1 MTPSENCVN
10 LVKRSEGCELEA
22 YPDPGT
28 GAAPWTIGYGRTT
41 DVHPGDTCTQAE
53 ADSWLL
59 DELRGFGEDVEK
71 LVKVPLTQNQF
82 DALVCFAYNVGL
94 GNLKS
99 STLLKLL
106 NAGDYSGA
114 CAQFGRWNKAAG
126 KVLPGLTTRRKAEA
140 ELFCG
145 VA

>member
-1 MTPSENCVN
+1 M
-10 LVKRSEGCELEA
+10 
-22 YPDPGT
+22 
-28 GAAPWTIGYGRTT
+28 
-41 DVHPGDTCTQAE
+41 HPGDTCTQAE

-59 DELRGFGEDVEK
+59 DELRGFGEGVEK

-114 CAQFGRWNKAAG
+114 CAQFSRWNKSNG
-126 KVLPGLTTRRKAEA
+126 RPMKGLTIRRKAEA